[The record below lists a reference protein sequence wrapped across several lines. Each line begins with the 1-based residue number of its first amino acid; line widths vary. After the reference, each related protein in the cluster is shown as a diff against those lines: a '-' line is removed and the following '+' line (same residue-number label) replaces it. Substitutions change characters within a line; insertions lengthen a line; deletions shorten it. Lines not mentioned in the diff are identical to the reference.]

1 MDMTHLSFPEEITAN
16 IDHALN
22 LGCTLLLS
30 NILFNHYSNSMK
42 KKVFINICTLQIWE
56 QIKKEVDLFSK
67 LHTVTCRHCMKT

>member
-42 KKVFINICTLQIWE
+42 KK
-56 QIKKEVDLFSK
+56 FSLIFALYK
-67 LHTVTCRHCMKT
+67 CGNK